1 MLHSSRRADITHAE
15 SASLLHD
22 GVSIM
27 RKTLSASLLVGGAS
41 LAAIALVAATAVL
54 SAPAFA
60 NEMSAAPHP
69 FTTTAS
75 RI

>member
-1 MLHSSRRADITHAE
+1 
-15 SASLLHD
+15 
-22 GVSIM
+22 M